1 MAGMDSSP
9 VEPAKTHASV
19 LVGRGGVGNY
29 QEARKWEGVPST
41 EPIVKIDPLVI
52 PP

>member
-9 VEPAKTHASV
+9 VEPAKTHAA

-29 QEARKWEGVPST
+29 LEAKKWEKVPAT
-41 EPIVKIDPLVI
+41 ETPVKVDPVVS